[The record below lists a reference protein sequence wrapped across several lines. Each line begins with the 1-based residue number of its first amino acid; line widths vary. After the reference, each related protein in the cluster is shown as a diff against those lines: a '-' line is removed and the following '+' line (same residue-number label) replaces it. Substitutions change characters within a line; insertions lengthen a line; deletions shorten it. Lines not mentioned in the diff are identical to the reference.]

1 MTAQKS
7 IFAAD
12 DDADDNFDID
22 GIPGIETG
30 SVAGSRTSVF
40 DNDGDFEVENFGDLG
55 GDQPVSL
62 PEAAETD
69 TGFPGRGVQI
79 EPENAVRTQRAPRR
93 PLSEPP
99 VPIEDGD
106 FDEMSFGEE
115 DDFPN
120 SADEEQMS
128 DETRSPAS
136 RFQKFILPGAASFVA
151 LAIAVAAYAFFLPS
165 GNEKTSSLQIPV
177 TSPIKPLPAA
187 GEAPQGA
194 SAPSEAPAPASI
206 EVPAEASAA
215 LLPPKVEKA
224 VEQPGSMIA
233 ADMKAMSDRLDAIDA
248 RVATSLADIG
258 KAQEAGKT
266 EFLDVQS
273 SFSSRMAALETAIS
287 EIRSDL
293 TDLKK
298 FRAIQTQKNQVAVA
312 APQPARAPAPKVD
325 TDNAPP
331 LKPAIIES
339 YVLKGVAQNAAWLD
353 SGRGIVKVSP
363 GDALPGAGV
372 VKSIRQSE
380 GTWMVVTSLGII
392 RP

>member
-1 MTAQKS
+1 MFFLYS
-7 IFAAD
+7 
-12 DDADDNFDID
+12 
-22 GIPGIETG
+22 
-30 SVAGSRTSVF
+30 
-40 DNDGDFEVENFGDLG
+40 
-55 GDQPVSL
+55 
-62 PEAAETD
+62 EA
-69 TGFPGRGVQI
+69 
-79 EPENAVRTQRAPRR
+79 
-93 PLSEPP
+93 
-99 VPIEDGD
+99 
-106 FDEMSFGEE
+106 
-115 DDFPN
+115 
-120 SADEEQMS
+120 
-128 DETRSPAS
+128 RSPAS

-165 GNEKTSSLQIPV
+165 ANEKTSSLQIPV
-177 TSPIKPLPAA
+177 TSPIKPLQAA
-187 GEAPQGA
+187 GEATQGA
-194 SAPSEAPAPASI
+194 PAPSEAPVIPASI

-233 ADMKAMSDRLDAIDA
+233 ADMKAMSERLDAIDA
-248 RVATSLADIG
+248 RVAASLADIG

-298 FRAIQTQKNQVAVA
+298 FRATQTQKNQVAVA
-312 APQPARAPAPKVD
+312 APLPARAPAPKVD

-331 LKPAIIES
+331 LKPAIIEG

-380 GTWMVVTSLGII
+380 GTWMVVTSMGII